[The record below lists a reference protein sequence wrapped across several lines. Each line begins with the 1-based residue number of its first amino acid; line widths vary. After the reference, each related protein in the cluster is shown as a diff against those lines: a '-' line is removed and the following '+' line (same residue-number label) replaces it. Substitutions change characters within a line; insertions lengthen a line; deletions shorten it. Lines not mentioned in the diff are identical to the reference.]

1 MQHEFQGLGFC
12 FFRVRG
18 DEVQD
23 FAVEKFEG
31 G

>member
-1 MQHEFQGLGFC
+1 MSFRVWAFV
-12 FFRVRG
+12 FFRVRE

-31 G
+31 S